1 MKSRSALT
9 RVGLLALAATLA
21 ACGKEQPQQPPQMPP
36 PEVGVVTMQP
46 QALPLQRSLVGR
58 LSPYRSADVRA
69 RVPGVVLERVYDE
82 GSDVGQGDVL
92 FRIDPA
98 PLQATLSAAQA
109 SLAQAQATY
118 TNNHVAAERAR
129 ELVPKGFV
137 SRADLDNAE
146 AAERSAAAA
155 VKQARA
161 SVESARINLGYA
173 TVRAPISGRA
183 GKQQV
188 TEGALVG
195 QGEPTLLTTVDQIDP
210 LYVNFSLSVTDME
223 SLRHAQASGN
233 ATLSGTG
240 KAQVRLELPGGAA
253 YEHAGTLDFSDTS
266 VDPSTGAV
274 TLRAEVPNPAHA
286 LLPGMYVTMTATLG
300 ERRHAFRVP
309 QAAVQ
314 RDDASAFV
322 LVVGADGEVARKD
335 IATEGTQGGD
345 WIVTDGLAPGDQV
358 IVSGLQ
364 RAQPGQ
370 PAKATPW
377 KPEATPAGN
386 GAPAGQPAAAQ
397 GAPAATP
404 APTPAGAPANGAE
417 KPPAEPADGAQE
429 PPAAP
434 AAGAQQ
440 PAASTH

>member
-1 MKSRSALT
+1 MKSRSALN

-82 GSDVGQGDVL
+82 GSDVKQGDVL

-322 LVVGADGEVARKD
+322 LVVGADGKVARKD

>member
-82 GSDVGQGDVL
+82 GSDVKQGDVL

-322 LVVGADGEVARKD
+322 LVVGADGKVARKD